1 MLQTKSCCVLI
12 AFCSIINHISLPI
25 MSSAIACRAQCQRPS
40 AQASMA
46 CAPRAAGPRLASFT
60 GMKATGKVAGLR
72 SVEQAVVA
80 AAPRTS
86 AAARAS
92 RRQATIEAR

>member
-1 MLQTKSCCVLI
+1 
-12 AFCSIINHISLPI
+12 
-25 MSSAIACRAQCQRPS
+25 
-40 AQASMA
+40 MA
-46 CAPRAAGPRLASFT
+46 CAPRATGPRLASFT

>member
-1 MLQTKSCCVLI
+1 
-12 AFCSIINHISLPI
+12 
-25 MSSAIACRAQCQRPS
+25 
-40 AQASMA
+40 MA